1 MILGKII
8 GTAVATQ
15 KYAGLEGVKLLV
27 VQPLDKH
34 LRPRGSVQVAVD
46 TARLSSGLHDIVC
59 LMRSREAMLAYTTT
73 AMLPIDLAV
82 VGIVESVDVDDR
94 LSLELI

>member
-1 MILGKII
+1 MILGKIV

-15 KYAGLEGVKLLV
+15 KYAGLEGAKLLV

-34 LRPRGSVQVAVD
+34 LQPRGALQVAEA
-46 TARLSSGLHDIVC
+46 TPRLSAGLNDIVC

-82 VGIVESVDVDDR
+82 VGIVETVEVDDD
-94 LSLELI
+94 LALELT

>member
-1 MILGKII
+1 MILGKIV

-15 KYAGLEGVKLLV
+15 KYAGLEGAKLLV

-34 LRPRGSVQVAVD
+34 LQPRGALQVAVD
-46 TARLSSGLHDIVC
+46 TPRLSAGLNDIVC

-82 VGIVESVDVDDR
+82 VGIVETVEVDDDVA
-94 LSLELI
+94 LELI